1 MPEVYAYSSSPSNSA
16 ETEYLIKEMIGGTNL
31 GDIWYELSEKARI
44 EVVRKLVELESRL
57 FGLQF
62 PASGSL

>member
-1 MPEVYAYSSSPSNSA
+1 M
-16 ETEYLIKEMIGGTNL
+16 EMIGGTNL